1 MVVHALTGT
10 RSRATWRKLLHCKT
24 MFDHYHGINE
34 IIYSEKQLKDIKI
47 HGINEI
53 IYSEKQLKD
62 IKINLTIQ
70 QVRK

>member
-10 RSRATWRKLLHCKT
+10 RSRATRRKLLHCKT

-47 HGINEI
+47 
-53 IYSEKQLKD
+53 
-62 IKINLTIQ
+62 NLTI
-70 QVRK
+70 